1 MDNKY
6 KNIIF
11 MKYGVHASESVEQ
24 IIERKKKEVQS
35 AKRMFWGYGGTLC
48 HPLNQVQPFLQENM
62 SRNEKT
68 YLVMAYTPSEMNSQ
82 TLETEFFSQNKNDW
96 SRIPKGIHVYGSKY
110 AIVCK
115 NIERCDFIMD
125 LSNYDSPVGN
135 SKGRPLSEY
144 INGRID
150 KACGHWDG
158 KAKDR
163 LSSPVHITL
172 CAEICDPYAVFLR

>member
-1 MDNKY
+1 MA
-6 KNIIF
+6 F
-11 MKYGVHASESVEQ
+11 MLQKALSRLLRE
-24 IIERKKKEVQS
+24 KKKEVQS

-48 HPLNQVQPFLQENM
+48 NPLNQVQPFLQENM

-115 NIERCDFIMD
+115 YRTVRLHYGFVKLCHSSRKFKRQA
-125 LSNYDSPVGN
+125 SF
-135 SKGRPLSEY
+135 
-144 INGRID
+144 RI
-150 KACGHWDG
+150 H
-158 KAKDR
+158 
-163 LSSPVHITL
+163 
-172 CAEICDPYAVFLR
+172 